1 MQARAARLYGETPYN
16 PTTKPDYQSLSNA
29 PETRMAITKRLK
41 ADCRAAIARHL
52 ATEGSGDWDVV
63 MKAYPGVP
71 PSSFWRW
78 VREVRAE
85 TLTDR
90 AEPIPADIDPQAA
103 QDAIDDIGVEAAV
116 GQKLTRPPGV
126 SDLCRAGVIDANAV
140 LAEGLKI
147 ATEIIDGAR
156 DQNGKIRVSKT
167 ALQAVNVQANILK
180 TAAAIS
186 NTLLEERRIRD
197 FYRAVM
203 AEIMAESPSCAA
215 RIAARLEALNSRP
228 GLASHIGR

>member
-1 MQARAARLYGETPYN
+1 
-16 PTTKPDYQSLSNA
+16 
-29 PETRMAITKRLK
+29 MAITKRLK

-78 VREVRAE
+78 VREVRSE

-90 AEPIPADIDPQAA
+90 AEPIPAAADPQVT
-103 QDAIDDIGVEAAV
+103 QDVIDDIDAEATM
-116 GQKLTRPPGV
+116 GQALTRPPGL
-126 SDLCRAGVIDANAV
+126 SDLCRADVIDPNKV
-140 LAEGLKI
+140 LAEGLKV
-147 ATEIIDGAR
+147 ATEIIDNAR
-156 DQNGKIRVSKT
+156 GPDGKIRVSKT
-167 ALQAVNVQANILK
+167 ALAAISTQARILQ

-186 NTLLEERRIRD
+186 NTLLEERRVRD
-197 FYRAVM
+197 FYRTIM
-203 AEIMAESPSCAA
+203 AEIMKESPACAA

>member
-1 MQARAARLYGETPYN
+1 MAIGK
-16 PTTKPDYQSLSNA
+16 TTKA
-29 PETRMAITKRLK
+29 A
-41 ADCRAAIARHL
+41 CRAAIAKHL
-52 ATEGSGDWDVV
+52 ADEGAADWRSV
-63 MKAYPGVP
+63 MQRFPQVNERT
-71 PSSFWRW
+71 FWRM
-78 VREVRAE
+78 VKAVRAE

-203 AEIMAESPSCAA
+203 QEIMAESPSCAA